1 MSGKK
6 ILVATLNWGLGHS
19 TRCIPLIKALIS
31 QGHAV
36 FLASDGMAGRILKQD
51 FPELPYLELPGYD
64 ITYPSRGFYH
74 HWIRQLPRLH
84 RAIAREQESIREM
97 MRQYRFEVLISDNRY
112 GVFHPQSQNIL
123 ITHQL
128 NIPLAFPIGQVANRL
143 LQNLANRFDQCWI
156 PDLQGDNNLSGD
168 LSRGRLKIQKQ
179 FIGPMSRF
187 VRQESD
193 QRFDLC
199 LVLSGPEP
207 HRTFLQ
213 NQLQN
218 LLSTTSLRLCWVLG
232 LPGEA
237 VSAAGQLRGEVYNH
251 LPSRKLNEILNA
263 SALALGRSGYSSI
276 MDYYTLHKKAILIP
290 TPFQPEQQY
299 LASRHRANHLFYV
312 PKPDLTDILDGIRQ
326 LQSTKVV
333 KGEIVKMNIP
343 AL

>member
-19 TRCIPLIKALIS
+19 TRCIPLIRALIS
-31 QGHAV
+31 QGHSV
-36 FLASDGMAGRILKQD
+36 FLASDGMAGRVLKQD

-74 HWIRQLPRLH
+74 HWIRQLPGLH
-84 RAIAREQESIREM
+84 RAIAHEQKSIREM

-128 NIPLAFPIGQVANRL
+128 NIPLAPPIARVANRL
-143 LQNLANRFDQCWI
+143 LQNLVNRFDQCWI
-156 PDLQGDNNLSGD
+156 PDFPGENNLSGD

-207 HRTFLQ
+207 YRTLMQ

-218 LLSTTSLRLCWVLG
+218 LLSTTPLKLCWILG
-232 LPGEA
+232 LPGETVGKA
-237 VSAAGQLRGEVYNH
+237 VQFRGEVYNH
-251 LPSRKLNEILNA
+251 LPSNRLNEILNA

-299 LASRHRANHLFYV
+299 LARRHRDDHLFFV
-312 PKPDLTDILDGIRQ
+312 PKPDLTDLPAGIQR
-326 LQSTKVV
+326 LLNTKVG
-333 KGEIVKMNIP
+333 KGEIVKMSIP
-343 AL
+343 SL